1 MHEVKGYNKCCMF
14 YWEKNTWGEKKY
26 CDVMIPNIYP
36 LGITKKKWAFQKA
49 KYSPFQRNTIMQ

>member
-1 MHEVKGYNKCCMF
+1 VLHVLLGIKHMG
-14 YWEKNTWGEKKY
+14 KKKKKS

-49 KYSPFQRNTIMQ
+49 KYSPFQRNKIMQ